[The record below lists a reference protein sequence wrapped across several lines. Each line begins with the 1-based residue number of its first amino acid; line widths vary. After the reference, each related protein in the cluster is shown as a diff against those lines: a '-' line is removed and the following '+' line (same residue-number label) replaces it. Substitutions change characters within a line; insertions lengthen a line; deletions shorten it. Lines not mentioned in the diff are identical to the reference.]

1 MKQKVIDYFEIPEDL
16 AKRLTDLLATQSI
29 RERLLLNLVDQ
40 PAKYKEMEKELVK
53 VVREIEAIKI
63 TITSTYVP
71 ERYNSSEYMWNYD
84 GWDIDE
90 NKVQIIQ

>member
-40 PAKYKEMEKELVK
+40 PAKYKETEKELVK

>member
-29 RERLLLNLVDQ
+29 RERLLINLVDQ

-63 TITSTYVP
+63 TITSSYVP
-71 ERYNSSEYMWNYD
+71 EKYNSPEYMWNYD